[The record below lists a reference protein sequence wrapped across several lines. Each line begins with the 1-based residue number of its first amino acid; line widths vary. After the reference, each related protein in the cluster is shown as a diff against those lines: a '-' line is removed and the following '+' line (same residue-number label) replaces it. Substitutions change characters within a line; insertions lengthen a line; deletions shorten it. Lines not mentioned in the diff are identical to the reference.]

1 MIFETGFWTVSVED
15 DTGLSR
21 GECGG
26 PAEAVVI
33 PDCGENPASAGR
45 VAPVCGRASYLWRS
59 GPSDQLTEDLRLRAQ
74 SVLRLG
80 GERT

>member
-33 PDCGENPASAGR
+33 PDCGENPESAGWTNCC
-45 VAPVCGRASYLWRS
+45 VSGVCRTRMRASELFMDKW
-59 GPSDQLTEDLRLRAQ
+59 TK
-74 SVLRLG
+74 
-80 GERT
+80 